1 MQASLLLLG
10 EPFPLYSILVA
21 ADPAGNAKRKMAIAI
36 AIRPVKWGPSLVPKL
51 VLLALAFSD
60 DDDDVGVGVAV
71 EAFVKIAAS
80 GEPGASPNSS
90 VQSKRHDTK
99 LAIN

>member
-1 MQASLLLLG
+1 M
-10 EPFPLYSILVA
+10 A
-21 ADPAGNAKRKMAIAI
+21 ADLAGNAKRKMAIAI

-51 VLLALAFSD
+51 VSLAFSD
-60 DDDDVGVGVAV
+60 DVDDVGVGVAV

>member
-1 MQASLLLLG
+1 VS
-10 EPFPLYSILVA
+10 
-21 ADPAGNAKRKMAIAI
+21 
-36 AIRPVKWGPSLVPKL
+36 
-51 VLLALAFSD
+51 LALAFSD

-90 VQSKRHDTK
+90 VQSKGHDTK

>member
-10 EPFPLYSILVA
+10 ELFPLYSILVA
-21 ADPAGNAKRKMAIAI
+21 ADSAGNVKRKMAIAI

-51 VLLALAFSD
+51 AALAFSD

-71 EAFVKIAAS
+71 EIFVKIAAS

-99 LAIN
+99 LAIY

>member
-10 EPFPLYSILVA
+10 EPFPLYSILVP

-51 VLLALAFSD
+51 VSLVFSD
-60 DDDDVGVGVAV
+60 ADDDDVEVGVAV

-90 VQSKRHDTK
+90 VQSKRNDTK